1 MIKGVNRQ
9 VVDVSETGS
18 EYFERALF
26 FVKPEFSG
34 FSEGKLK
41 EKAQQIVKSA
51 SAPPKSKVNRG
62 RLHYLVVALK
72 YFAAAAGGAAVTV
85 ILSAIST
92 SI

>member
-1 MIKGVNRQ
+1 M
-9 VVDVSETGS
+9 
-18 EYFERALF
+18 
-26 FVKPEFSG
+26 
-34 FSEGKLK
+34 
-41 EKAQQIVKSA
+41 KSA
-51 SAPPKSKVNRG
+51 SAPPKSKVKRG